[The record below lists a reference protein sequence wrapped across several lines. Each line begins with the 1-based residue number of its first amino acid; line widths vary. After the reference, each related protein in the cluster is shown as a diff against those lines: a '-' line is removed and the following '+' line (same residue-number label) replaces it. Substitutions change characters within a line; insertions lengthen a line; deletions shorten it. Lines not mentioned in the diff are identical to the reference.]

1 MAKTDS
7 ITPEEFRAIHF
18 GLSKISSTWADL
30 WLTLFYLRAECRRV
44 ITIRY
49 SDIEG
54 DMLHLA
60 GTPRFEPR
68 TIRLNLML
76 SKLFAHRKDCNPSDI
91 YVFQSRSNRVKALA
105 RPVTVIAMNNA
116 LKQASKYII
125 GKNITMKS
133 ALRVI
138 GGK

>member
-1 MAKTDS
+1 
-7 ITPEEFRAIHF
+7 
-18 GLSKISSTWADL
+18 
-30 WLTLFYLRAECRRV
+30 
-44 ITIRY
+44 
-49 SDIEG
+49 
-54 DMLHLA
+54 
-60 GTPRFEPR
+60 
-68 TIRLNLML
+68 ML

>member
-60 GTPRFEPR
+60 GTLRFEPR

>member
-30 WLTLFYLRAECRRV
+30 WLTLFYLRAGCRRV

>member
-7 ITPEEFRAIHF
+7 ITPEEFRAIYF

-54 DMLHLA
+54 DMLHLT

-76 SKLFAHRKDCNPSDI
+76 SKLFAHRKDCNSSDI

>member
-7 ITPEEFRAIHF
+7 ITSEEFRAIYF

>member
-7 ITPEEFRAIHF
+7 ITPEEFRAIHVE
-18 GLSKISSTWADL
+18 LSKISSTWADL
-30 WLTLFYLRAECRRV
+30 WLTLFSLRAEGSRV

-49 SDIEG
+49 SDIED

-60 GTPRFEPR
+60 GTPKFEPR
-68 TIRLNLML
+68 TIRLNFLL
-76 SKLFAHRKDCNPSDI
+76 SKLIACRKDCNSSDI
-91 YVFQSRSNRVKALA
+91 YVFQSRSNRVKGLA

-116 LKQASKYII
+116 LKQASKYVTR
-125 GKNITMKS
+125 KNITMKS

-138 GGK
+138 GRN

>member
-18 GLSKISSTWADL
+18 GLSKISPTWADL
-30 WLTLFYLRAECRRV
+30 WLTLFSLRAESSRV

-68 TIRLNLML
+68 TIRLNLMI

-91 YVFQSRSNRVKALA
+91 YVFQSRSNRVKVNRHAF
-105 RPVTVIAMNNA
+105 NEH
-116 LKQASKYII
+116 
-125 GKNITMKS
+125 
-133 ALRVI
+133 LRVI
-138 GGK
+138 

>member
-18 GLSKISSTWADL
+18 GLSKISPTWADL
-30 WLTLFYLRAECRRV
+30 WLTLFSLRAESSRV

-68 TIRLNLML
+68 TIRLSLMI

-91 YVFQSRSNRVKALA
+91 YVFQSRSNRVKGLA
-105 RPVTVIAMNNA
+105 KPVTVIAMNNA
-116 LKQASKYII
+116 LKQASKYVT

-133 ALRVI
+133 ALRVT
-138 GGK
+138 GMN

>member
-18 GLSKISSTWADL
+18 GLSKISPTWADL
-30 WLTLFYLRAECRRV
+30 WLTLFSLRAESSRV

-54 DMLHLA
+54 DMLHLD

-68 TIRLNLML
+68 TIRLNLMI

-91 YVFQSRSNRVKALA
+91 YVFQSRSNRVKGIAK
-105 RPVTVIAMNNA
+105 PVTVIAMNNA
-116 LKQASKYII
+116 LKQASKYVT

-133 ALRVI
+133 ALRVT
-138 GGK
+138 GMN

>member
-18 GLSKISSTWADL
+18 GLSKISTTWADL
-30 WLTLFYLRAECRRV
+30 WLTLFSLRAEGSRV

-49 SDIEG
+49 SDIED

-60 GTPRFEPR
+60 GTPKFEPR

-76 SKLFAHRKDCNPSDI
+76 SKLIAYRKDCNPSDI
-91 YVFQSRSNRVKALA
+91 YVFQSRSNRVKGLA

-116 LKQASKYII
+116 LKQASKYVT

-133 ALRVI
+133 ALRVT
-138 GGK
+138 GRN

>member
-18 GLSKISSTWADL
+18 GLSKISSTWVDL
-30 WLTLFYLRAECRRV
+30 WLTLFSLRAECRRV

-76 SKLFAHRKDCNPSDI
+76 SKLFSHRKYCNPSDI

-105 RPVTVIAMNNA
+105 RPVTVIAMNIA